1 MVLQYHSI
9 TILYDVHIHSQLSN
23 TVHAGRKSKADKSRA
38 IVEQLRRHF
47 EQIDTHRTG
56 CISPAELQAALTKS
70 GLLGEE
76 VCACCSRSLSQSLSL
91 SLSLSLSAHC
101 QLTHTHTHTHTHT
114 LPPRLSSS
122 SPSPPPPLSLPS
134 LQFPDLFAALD
145 ADSSGAISYSQFLAA
160 TLEATEMDQ
169 ASYEEAFDSLDVDH
183 SGAITVRVYLCIA
196 FFHFIILPLLPIAP
210 PYTSPLLSHTV
221 LYFRPPTVR
230 PRWQISK
237 SG

>member
-1 MVLQYHSI
+1 MLQP
-9 TILYDVHIHSQLSN
+9 LS
-23 TVHAGRKSKADKSRA
+23 
-38 IVEQLRRHF
+38 L
-47 EQIDTHRTG
+47 
-56 CISPAELQAALTKS
+56 AE
-70 GLLGEE
+70 
-76 VCACCSRSLSQSLSL
+76 SLSL

-101 QLTHTHTHTHTHT
+101 QLTHTHTHT
-114 LPPRLSSS
+114 LSLSSS
-122 SPSPPPPLSLPS
+122 IIFLSLLS

-221 LYFRPPTVR
+221 RYFRPPTVR